1 MVGIHSGVGLL
12 SSVLGDSRDLTGSV
26 WLPPVPESSAQVPSS
41 WNPMPV
47 RADATVSRGKWV
59 TLEKRLGV
67 QKGPQ
72 ASFPPQSQDPGKT
85 GFICPSDLTAAQMV
99 EKTQLCSH
107 EDIATH
113 PSSSS
118 HFL

>member
-1 MVGIHSGVGLL
+1 MGIHSGVGLL

-85 GFICPSDLTAAQMV
+85 GIICPSDLTAAQMV

>member
-1 MVGIHSGVGLL
+1 MGTHRGVGLL
-12 SSVLGDSRDLTGSV
+12 SSVLGDSRDLTGPV
-26 WLPPVPESSAQVPSS
+26 WLPLVPESSAQVPSS

-59 TLEKRLGV
+59 ALEKRLGV

-72 ASFPPQSQDPGKT
+72 ASFPAQSQGPGKT
-85 GFICPSDLTAAQMV
+85 AFICPSDLTAAQMV